1 MAFKFKSG
9 RDFNMSGGLRGG
21 IRVYEGWRGSKVALL
36 FVKIN
41 ENGIFGKL
49 CSYILTVY
57 SWDNSK
63 GGTNGNLEFKRIK
76 LHLD

>member
-21 IRVYEGWRGSKVALL
+21 IRLYEGWRGSKAALL

-41 ENGIFGKL
+41 EKVIFGKL
-49 CSYILTVY
+49 CSYTITDY
-57 SWDNSK
+57 SLINSK
-63 GGTNGNLEFKRIK
+63 GG
-76 LHLD
+76 

>member
-1 MAFKFKSG
+1 
-9 RDFNMSGGLRGG
+9 MSGGLRGG
-21 IRVYEGWRGSKVALL
+21 IRVYEGWRGSKAALL

-57 SWDNSK
+57 SWVNSK